1 MMDMTRSFGHHAG
14 TDGKMGLAPPRFFP
28 PLPRCMRRG
37 MRRVSDTSVSNV
49 KTFIPG
55 AVFLLTRALLAETA
69 HNAAI
74 GGIGFGGGGG
84 RGGVGGGGGEG
95 AAEAIVAGAKAEA
108 MSAPEPF
115 SPAPDPIEVEAE
127 AISTP
132 SSQVAAAGPPTIS
145 FFSPAPDPIEV
156 EAEAISTP
164 SSQVAGSGPPA
175 SFFSAPDPIEKEA
188 EAISTPSSQV
198 AASGPPVPDQLED
211 EVESIINYADKGL
224 IPPVTVNVQTCVIC
238 PSPLPFVISPSGSP

>member
-1 MMDMTRSFGHHAG
+1 MDVMRSFGHHEG
-14 TDGKMGLAPPRFFP
+14 TGGKFP
-28 PLPRCMRRG
+28 LVLPHR
-37 MRRVSDTSVSNV
+37 
-49 KTFIPG
+49 
-55 AVFLLTRALLAETA
+55 
-69 HNAAI
+69 
-74 GGIGFGGGGG
+74 GGGGG
-84 RGGVGGGGGEG
+84 GGGGGEG

-164 SSQVAGSGPPA
+164 SSQVAGSGPP
-175 SFFSAPDPIEKEA
+175 
-188 EAISTPSSQV
+188 
-198 AASGPPVPDQLED
+198 VPDQLED